1 MSKSFYDLLNEQI
14 GHEFAASHQ
23 YLSMG
28 DFGLMVRTFPSWRVT
43 STASLWRSAGTP
55 S

>member
-23 YLSMG
+23 YLSMAIWLDG
-28 DFGLMVRTFPSWRVT
+28 EDLPSWLSSST
-43 STASLWRSAGTP
+43 SSPSKSASTHS
-55 S
+55 